1 MSIRVSSDR
10 RNSVLMIH
18 KSHFCNLQ
26 YTNTAQ
32 ISYLILIQC
41 FPFNISHAFFLYNRL
56 NYYIC
61 SELNLIRMKILSI
74 HDLEKIR
81 RSAETALR
89 LREES
94 NDKVTENSCG
104 LALGSQHLQIL
115 ICGGTGCKASS
126 SHLIADNLNK
136 ILKENGIT
144 DKVEV
149 ITTGCFGFCEKGP
162 IVKIIPDN
170 TFYTQVT
177 PEDAEEIV
185 KEHIIGG
192 KKIERLLYTD
202 PKTEQKVSDSKHMD
216 FYRKQLRIALRN
228 CGFIDPENIEE
239 YIARNGY
246 VALANYLLN
255 HTPDKVIDV
264 IKRSG
269 LRGRGGGGFPTGL
282 KWELTA
288 RQESDIKYVVCNAD
302 EGDPGAFM
310 DRSIMEG
317 DPHSII
323 EAMALCGYSIG
334 ASKGLVYIRAEYPLA
349 IHRLKTAIT
358 QAREYGLLGG
368 HILGTD
374 FCFDIDIRY
383 GAGAFVCGEETA
395 LIHSMEGKRGEPTL
409 KPPFPAESGYQNK
422 PTNVNN
428 VETLANI
435 PIILINGAEWFA
447 SIGTERSKGTKVFA
461 LAGKINNVGL
471 IEVPMGTTLREVIYE
486 IGGGIKGDKK
496 FKAVQTGGPSGGC
509 LTEKHLDTPIDFDNL
524 LAAGSMMGSGGMIV
538 MDEDDCMVS
547 VARFFLDFTVEES
560 CGKCTPCRI
569 GNKRLLEL
577 LNKITE
583 GKATEKDLQTL
594 QTLGKV
600 IKDTA
605 LCGLGQTS
613 PNPVLSTLDNFYDE
627 YIEHVRD
634 KTCRAKQCKS
644 LLTYY
649 ISPDLCIGCH
659 LCAKNCPAD
668 AITGLP
674 RKPHTV
680 LPEKCIKCG
689 MCMARCK
696 FNAISV
702 Y

>member
-1 MSIRVSSDR
+1 MK
-10 RNSVLMIH
+10 VL
-18 KSHFCNLQ
+18 
-26 YTNTAQ
+26 T
-32 ISYLILIQC
+32 
-41 FPFNISHAFFLYNRL
+41 
-56 NYYIC
+56 
-61 SELNLIRMKILSI
+61 I
-74 HDLEKIR
+74 HDLKTIR
-81 RSAETALR
+81 KRAEGTLL

-94 NDKVTENSCG
+94 NEAVTEQCCG
-104 LALGSQHLQIL
+104 LALGTEHLQIL
-115 ICGGTGCKASS
+115 ICGGTGCKASD
-126 SHLIADNLNK
+126 SHIIAERLQQALEKNNIAD
-136 ILKENGIT
+136 
-144 DKVEV
+144 KVDI

-170 TFYTQVT
+170 TFYTQVV
-177 PEDAEEIV
+177 PDDADEIV
-185 KEHIIGG
+185 GEHIIGG
-192 KKIERLLYTD
+192 RKIERLVHIE
-202 PKTEQKVSDSKHMD
+202 PKTEKTVSDSKHMD
-216 FYRKQLRIALRN
+216 FYRKQMRIALRN

-239 YIARNGY
+239 YIALDGY
-246 VALANYLLN
+246 MALADSLL
-255 HTPDKVIDV
+255 HKKPEEVIDV

-269 LRGRGGGGFPTGL
+269 LRGRGGGGFPTGK
-282 KWELTA
+282 KWEFA
-288 RQESDIKYVVCNAD
+288 HKQQADMKYVVCNAD

-317 DPHSII
+317 DPHSIV
-323 EAMALCGYSIG
+323 EAMAVCGYSIG
-334 ASKGLVYIRAEYPLA
+334 SPKGLVYIRAEYPLA
-349 IHRLKTAIT
+349 IQRLKIAIA
-358 QAREYGLLGG
+358 QAREYGLLGKN
-368 HILGTD
+368 IFGTD
-374 FCFDIDIRY
+374 FSFDIEIRY

-409 KPPFPAESGYQNK
+409 KPPFPAEAGYLGK

-435 PIILINGAEWFA
+435 PIILTKGAEWFA

-486 IGGGIKGDKK
+486 IGGGIKGGKK

-524 LAAGSMMGSGGMIV
+524 LAEGSMMGSGGMIV

-547 VARFFLDFTVEES
+547 VSRFYLDFTVEES

-583 GKATEKDLQTL
+583 GRGTMKDLDAL
-594 QTLGKV
+594 STLGKV

-613 PNPVLSTLDNFYDE
+613 PNPVLSTLNNFYDE
-627 YIEHVRD
+627 YVEHVRD

-644 LLTYY
+644 LLTYT
-649 ISPDLCIGCH
+649 INPELCIGCH
-659 LCAKNCPAD
+659 LCFKHCPAD
-668 AITGLP
+668 AILGDV
-674 RKPHTV
+674 RKPHV
-680 LPEKCIKCG
+680 INPDKCIKCG

-696 FNAISV
+696 FKAINV
-702 Y
+702 V

>member
-1 MSIRVSSDR
+1 M
-10 RNSVLMIH
+10 
-18 KSHFCNLQ
+18 
-26 YTNTAQ
+26 
-32 ISYLILIQC
+32 
-41 FPFNISHAFFLYNRL
+41 

-288 RQESDIKYVVCNAD
+288 RQVSDIKYVVCNAD

-349 IHRLKTAIT
+349 IHRLKTAIA

-649 ISPDLCIGCH
+649 INPDLCIGCH

-668 AITGLP
+668 AIIGLP

-702 Y
+702 C